1 MLDITVIFADIDARN
16 HPIEVCGE
24 RYILREAAL
33 TPFDVSMAPEILM

>member
-1 MLDITVIFADIDARN
+1 MRKQLKQFNGERMRFTTTV
-16 HPIEVCGE
+16 E